1 MHSGSACTSTH
12 AELNHNQTGADK
24 SKLSHHFSSAVSL
37 AVFPSASLAC
47 SGTARSGRRSPKSLP
62 VELAATGPQGQASIL
77 RNRLLSTAFGAHA
90 DVQGAGLEG
99 LAGDA
104 HRHIEAPVGVVRCS
118 SCCRNP
124 VVPMFS
130 NQMAHRFLLMPAAP
144 KNDFGIEGSL
154 DGSCRARHS
163 QLQLGH
169 GKLWALGPLTIQRCC
184 WCFGPYIYIY
194 IYIYIYVHTYIHT
207 YIHTDICIM
216 CL

>member
-1 MHSGSACTSTH
+1 MRVCTVAALIQAHMPSSTTTKQGLTNTNSAITSRR
-12 AELNHNQTGADK
+12 LYN
-24 SKLSHHFSSAVSL
+24 LR
-37 AVFPSASLAC
+37 VFPSASLTC

-124 VVPMFS
+124 VVPMFT

-154 DGSCRARHS
+154 DGSWRARHS

-184 WCFGPYIYIY
+184 WCFEPSYIYIY
-194 IYIYIYVHTYIHT
+194 IYIYIYLLI
-207 YIHTDICIM
+207 D
-216 CL
+216 